1 MANSKRKEA
10 TPLRIPIGQPNLRNN
25 MLLNRVK
32 TTKYTWLTF
41 IPLNFYEQ
49 FRRAVYFYF
58 LVITIV
64 SFFVNDTIDPLTS
77 LLPLLFVMIV
87 TALKE
92 GLEDFARSKSDKIVN
107 TAKVIVIRNGKEQHI
122 NSEYIVPG
130 DLVIVTSA
138 NDVPCD
144 LVLLDSSKA
153 ETMCYV
159 NTANLDGETNLK
171 TVLGPSNYTF
181 SSLESEK
188 HMGIIVCEAPTPDLY
203 SFNGRIE
210 FEHTNTQTSLSIEN
224 LLLRGVRL
232 KGQRRVIGC
241 AIYTGMTTKL
251 QLNSRYTGNKSAS
264 SEQYINKFIIALIV
278 GMVVVVFI
286 LYLIERQKAAT
297 VIPSLYYLGPP
308 IDYNKVFQIF
318 EDFLSFLILFNYMV
332 PISMYMNIELYRVF
346 GALFMKSDLR
356 LYDEETD
363 QPCEVNASN
372 LNEDLGQINILFSDK
387 TGTLTKNQM
396 IFLKCFTAEKNYHLQ
411 NTQLYCTSTDQSHEL
426 WTMGVREDSIII
438 ETVSLIACSCIFQ
451 TEEINFFEALA
462 LCHSVDVL
470 ELSEAKATELQS
482 ENDRLITKDIVARY
496 QASSPDE
503 KALLE
508 GCAKLGLILKSS
520 DNNVL
525 QLCRISNGGD
535 IKELQYERLQI
546 LEFSSERQRMSVIVR
561 DENGSIWLYSK
572 GAETAI
578 LPRCNESPL
587 IAQVDAQITDYAKEG
602 LRTLAVARKPLT
614 EDEYNAFVASFKNAN
629 IELLNRKELIAK
641 CYESIEVGFD
651 LLGATAL
658 EDALQDN
665 VDTTLVALQEAG
677 LKIWVLTGDKVET
690 AFNIGMACKHI
701 PTSAEVYY
709 LLGVTEP
716 GELVNRLN
724 QIKAG
729 LASGTA
735 KPTALVIDGSTVTA
749 LLQHQPKEFSALAL
763 QCKAVL
769 CCRLSPL
776 QKSEVVMLIK
786 KSSKH
791 ITAAIGDG
799 ANDVSM
805 IQEAH
810 IGIGIVGREGKQAAR
825 SADYAIAKFNMLQRL
840 LLVHGHYNTERL
852 AFLVL
857 FYCYKNIIIT
867 GCMALFQVYDMFS
880 ATSVYN
886 DLYLWLFDI
895 IYISFSFTYLAMSE
909 KHYSENTLL
918 KFPVL
923 YKGISH
929 NKLTS
934 WRTFIFWILNGAL
947 QMLIIF
953 YFAYAILYDNNIVF
967 SKGQLADFSTFG
979 TMLITVLVLVGNLKV
994 FLVSHYMSYLNFAFI
1009 VFSIVAFMLS
1019 TYIYNCLSD
1028 NTLYHVYNMF
1038 LSSLPMWLY
1047 IIICTVAC
1055 LVPDFLVKAVNDMF
1069 LEHIPTEQM
1078 TSK

>member
-1 MANSKRKEA
+1 TSGKRSKELQ
-10 TPLRIPIGQPNLRNN
+10 PLRIAISNHGQLHKNAP
-25 MLLNRVK
+25 LNRVR

-41 IPLNFYEQ
+41 LPLNFYEQ

-58 LVITIV
+58 LIITIV

-92 GLEDFARSKSDKIVN
+92 GLEDYQRSKSDSIVN
-107 TAKVIVIRNGKEQHI
+107 TTKVTVIRQGKELCI
-122 NSEYIVPG
+122 EAAFIVPG
-130 DLVIVTSA
+130 DLVMVSSA
-138 NDVPCD
+138 SDVPCD
-144 LVLLDSSKA
+144 LLLLHSSAA
-153 ETMCYV
+153 EGMCFV

-171 TVLGPSNYTF
+171 TIFAPSNYDYVA
-181 SSLESEK
+181 LELDK
-188 HMGIIVCEAPTPDLY
+188 QLGTIVCEQSTADLY
-203 SFNGRIE
+203 SFNGRLE
-210 FEHTNTQTSLSIEN
+210 FESSSKDAVPLSIEN
-224 LLLRGVRL
+224 LLLRGVRIR
-232 KGQRRVIGC
+232 GQGRVIGC

-286 LYLIERQKAAT
+286 LYLIERQKAANVYPT
-297 VIPSLYYLGPP
+297 VYYLGPLP
-308 IDYNKVFQIF
+308 DYNAVLQIF

-346 GALFMKSDLR
+346 GALFMKSDLS
-356 LYDEETD
+356 LYDPETD
-363 QPCEVNASN
+363 QPCGVNASN

-396 IFLKCFTAEKNYHLQ
+396 IFLKCFTGGRNYQLQ
-411 NTQLYCTSTDQSHEL
+411 NTQLYCPS
-426 WTMGVREDSIII
+426 
-438 ETVSLIACSCIFQ
+438 
-451 TEEINFFEALA
+451 TEERFTLDAMEPEVLDFFETLA
-462 LCHSVDVL
+462 LCHTVDIL
-470 ELSEAKATELQS
+470 EPNVEATGEKQS
-482 ENDRLITKDIVARY
+482 EQDSLITNDIISRY

-503 KALLE
+503 KAILE
-508 GCAKLGLILKSS
+508 GCARLGLIFKSI
-520 DNNVL
+520 DNNTL
-525 QLCRISNGGD
+525 HLSRQLHISD
-535 IKELQYERLQI
+535 VQDLQYERLQV
-546 LEFSSERQRMSVIVR
+546 LEFSSERKRMSVIIR
-561 DENGSIWLYSK
+561 DENDVLWLYSK
-572 GAETAI
+572 GAETSI
-578 LPRCNESPL
+578 LPRCKKS
-587 IAQVDAQITDYAKEG
+587 AQIALVDEQITEYAKEG
-602 LRTLAVARKPLT
+602 LRTLAVARRILT
-614 EDEYNAFVASFKNAN
+614 ESEYAVFVASLNNAN
-629 IELLNRKELIAK
+629 IQLNNRKELIAQ
-641 CYESIEVGFD
+641 CYDTIEVELD

-665 VDTTLVALQEAG
+665 VDETLVALQEAG

-701 PTSAEVYY
+701 PPAAEVHF
-709 LLGVTEP
+709 LINLTEP
-716 GELVNRLN
+716 AELSARLK
-724 QIKAG
+724 QIESG
-729 LASGTA
+729 LLSDSQ
-735 KPTALVIDGSTVTA
+735 KLPTALVIDGITVAA
-749 LLQHQPKEFSALAL
+749 LLVHLPNEFADVAL

-776 QKSEVVMLIK
+776 QKSEIVMLIK
-786 KSSKH
+786 KSGKH

-810 IGIGIVGREGKQAAR
+810 IGIGIPGREGKQAAR
-825 SADYAIAKFNMLQRL
+825 SADYSIAKFDMLQRL

-867 GCMALFQVYDMFS
+867 GCMALFQVYDLFS

-895 IYISFSFTYLAMSE
+895 IYISFSFTYLAMSD

-918 KFPVL
+918 RFPDL
-923 YKGISH
+923 YKGIAH
-929 NKLTS
+929 NQLTS
-934 WRTFIFWILNGAL
+934 WKRFIIWILNAAL

-953 YFAYAILYDNNIVF
+953 YFGYAVLYDNNVVF
-967 SKGQLADFSTFG
+967 KHGQTADFSTFG
-979 TMLITVLVLVGNLKV
+979 TMLIMVLVLVGNLKV

-1009 VFSIVAFMLS
+1009 VLSIIAFMLS
-1019 TYIYNCLSD
+1019 TYLYNLSSS
-1028 NTLYHVYNMF
+1028 NTLYHVYNQF

-1047 IIICTVAC
+1047 IIVTTVAC
-1055 LVPDFLVKAVNDMF
+1055 LLPDFLMKSVNDMF
-1069 LEHIPTEQM
+1069 LEPTLRKNRE
-1078 TSK
+1078 T